1 MPAPRASFLV
11 ADHTAKA
18 KEPFTTGEEL
28 ILPAAN
34 DLCHE
39 LLAEAEVQ
47 KVVHI
52 PLWANTI
59 TRQTDERAEDTEAQL
74 LELMSHHGTQP
85 RLMSLLMLTTRQ
97 RCLFLCDIFFRKM
110 CMRMCYV
117 HFCCQP
123 TPHSCRTVQVF
134 E

>member
-1 MPAPRASFLV
+1 MPAPRASFSV

-59 TRQTDERAEDTEAQL
+59 TRQTDERAEDIEAQL
-74 LELMSHHGTQP
+74 LGLRSHCGMQS
-85 RLMSLLMLTTRQ
+85 RLTSLPMLTTSNNA
-97 RCLFLCDIFFRKM
+97 C
-110 CMRMCYV
+110 
-117 HFCCQP
+117 FCAIYFPGECA
-123 TPHSCRTVQVF
+123 
-134 E
+134 